1 MEKRTKIIIILV
13 IIVCIITNVCSDYIR
28 YKNKK
33 DNIKHNTIEIVDTTY
48 NKIIL
53 DSIEYRIHTKDSIV
67 VKLKKKVEYEIT
79 QAINATD
86 SNAVKQFYELAG
98 SDQ

>member
-1 MEKRTKIIIILV
+1 MERRTKIIIILM
-13 IIVCIITNVCSDYIR
+13 IIACIITNIYSDYIR

-33 DNIKHNTIEIVDTTY
+33 DYIKHNTIEIVDTMY

-86 SNAVKQFYELAG
+86 SDAVKQFYELAG